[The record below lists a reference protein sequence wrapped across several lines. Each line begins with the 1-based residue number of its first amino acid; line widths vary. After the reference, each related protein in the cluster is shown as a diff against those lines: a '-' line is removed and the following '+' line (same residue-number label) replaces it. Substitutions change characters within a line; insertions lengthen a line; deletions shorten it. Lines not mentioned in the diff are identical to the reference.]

1 MIYETLSCLADEI
14 NEFFR
19 LRLKIA
25 EDKVI
30 LSAIVNQDG
39 TVAVQGENKILL
51 TLVNIEKES
60 IGKSNSGMP
69 GTSVLIN
76 KSNALTINLYVLF
89 SAYFSNGNYPEA
101 LRFISFI
108 IGYFQQN
115 SVFTR
120 LNTPRLDKD
129 IEKIVFE
136 MATVSPEQLNNIWG
150 SLGAKY
156 MPSVVYKVRMLTFD
170 NNIIREYRP
179 LISGV
184 DGDNNVADNNEV

>member
-1 MIYETLSCLADEI
+1 MIYEALSCLTEEI
-14 NEFFR
+14 NQYFR
-19 LRLKIA
+19 IRLKVS
-25 EDKVI
+25 EDKVV
-30 LSAIVNQDG
+30 LSAILNQDG
-39 TVAVQGENKILL
+39 TIAIQGENKILV

-60 IGKSNSGMP
+60 IGKSNSGIP
-69 GTSVLIN
+69 GSSMLIN
-76 KSNALTINLYVLF
+76 KSSALTINLYVLF

-108 IGYFQQN
+108 IAYFQQN

-120 LNTPRLDKD
+120 LNTPRLYVD
-129 IEKIVFE
+129 IEKLVFE
-136 MATVSPEQLNNIWG
+136 MASISPEQLNNIWG

-179 LISGV
+179 LITGV
-184 DGDNNVADNNEV
+184 ENDNNIANNE

>member
-1 MIYETLSCLADEI
+1 MIYEALSCLADEI
-14 NEFFR
+14 NEYFR
-19 LRLKIA
+19 IRLKIS
-25 EDKVI
+25 EDKVV

-39 TVAVQGENKILL
+39 TIAIQGENKILV

-60 IGKSNSGMP
+60 IGKSNSGIP
-69 GTSVLIN
+69 GSTVLIN

-108 IGYFQQN
+108 IAYFQQN

-120 LNTPRLDKD
+120 MNTPRLDVD
-129 IEKIVFE
+129 IEKVVFE
-136 MATVSPEQLNNIWG
+136 LASISPEQLNNIW
-150 SLGAKY
+150 SCLGAKY

-170 NNIIREYRP
+170 NNIVREYRP
-179 LISGV
+179 LITGV
-184 DGDNNVADNNEV
+184 EGDNELASNE

>member
-1 MIYETLSCLADEI
+1 MIYEALSCLTEEI
-14 NEFFR
+14 NQYFR
-19 LRLKIA
+19 IRLKVS
-25 EDKVI
+25 EDKVV

-39 TVAVQGENKILL
+39 TIAIQGENKILV

-60 IGKSNSGMP
+60 IGKSNSGIP
-69 GTSVLIN
+69 GSSMLIN
-76 KSNALTINLYVLF
+76 KSSALTINLYVLF

-108 IGYFQQN
+108 IAYFQQN

-120 LNTPRLDKD
+120 LNTPRLDVD
-129 IEKIVFE
+129 IEKLVFE
-136 MATVSPEQLNNIWG
+136 MASISPEQLNNIWG

-170 NNIIREYRP
+170 NNIVREYRP
-179 LISGV
+179 LITGV
-184 DGDNNVADNNEV
+184 ENDNNIANDE

>member
-1 MIYETLSCLADEI
+1 MIYEALSCLAEEI
-14 NEFFR
+14 NQYFR
-19 LRLKIA
+19 IRLKVS
-25 EDKVI
+25 EDKVV

-39 TVAVQGENKILL
+39 TIAIQGENKILV

-60 IGKSNSGMP
+60 IGKSNSGIP
-69 GTSVLIN
+69 GSSMLIN
-76 KSNALTINLYVLF
+76 KSSALTINLYVLF

-108 IGYFQQN
+108 IAYFQQN

-120 LNTPRLDKD
+120 LNTPRLDVD
-129 IEKIVFE
+129 IEKLVFE
-136 MATVSPEQLNNIWG
+136 MASISPEQLNNIWG

-170 NNIIREYRP
+170 NNIVREYRP
-179 LISGV
+179 LITGV
-184 DGDNNVADNNEV
+184 ENDNNIANDE

>member
-1 MIYETLSCLADEI
+1 MIYEALSCLAEEI
-14 NEFFR
+14 NQYFR
-19 LRLKIA
+19 IRLKVS
-25 EDKVI
+25 EDKVV

-39 TVAVQGENKILL
+39 TIAIQGENKILV

-60 IGKSNSGMP
+60 IGKSNSGIP
-69 GTSVLIN
+69 GSSMLIN
-76 KSNALTINLYVLF
+76 RSSALTINLYVLF

-108 IGYFQQN
+108 IAYFQQN

-120 LNTPRLDKD
+120 LNTPRLDVD
-129 IEKIVFE
+129 IEKLVFE
-136 MATVSPEQLNNIWG
+136 MASISPEQLNNIWG

-170 NNIIREYRP
+170 NNIVREYRP
-179 LISGV
+179 LITGV
-184 DGDNNVADNNEV
+184 ENDNNIANNE